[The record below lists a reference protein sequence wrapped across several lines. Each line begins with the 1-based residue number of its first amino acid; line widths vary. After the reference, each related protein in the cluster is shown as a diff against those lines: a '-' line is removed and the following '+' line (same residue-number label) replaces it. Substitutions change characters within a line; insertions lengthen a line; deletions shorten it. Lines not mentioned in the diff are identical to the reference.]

1 MPLILDTVAHTY
13 QAGTSASVTALK
25 GVTMGLEP
33 GELVLVVGETGSGK
47 STLLR
52 IAAGLMAPTTGRATV
67 DGVRLGDP
75 AARGLVGLV
84 FQDAESQLF
93 ADSVFEDVSFGPRN
107 LGLEPQEVEAAAWSA
122 LETVGLDPEAYGSR
136 SPFALSGGEARRA
149 AIAGVLAMRPRYLLA
164 DEPTSALDAGGRRAV
179 IEALRSAREH
189 AGVMIVSHSPEEFLD
204 EADRILV
211 LHSASVAWYG
221 DAGALLREPSL
232 FRRTGLMIPDV
243 AAVQLEVARRLGVD
257 VDPVVDVARAADWI
271 ENAVGGWTS

>member
-1 MPLILDTVAHTY
+1 MPLRLEAVGHTY
-13 QAGTSASVTALK
+13 HAGTAASVTALG
-25 GVTMGLEP
+25 GVTMTIEP

-52 IAAGLMAPTTGRATV
+52 IAAGLMAPTTGQATV

-93 ADSVFEDVSFGPRN
+93 ADSILDDVAFGPRN
-107 LGLEPQEVEAAAWSA
+107 LGLAPLDVEAAARSA
-122 LETVGLDPEAYGSR
+122 LVTVGLDPDTYGDR

-179 IEALRSAREH
+179 IEALRSSREH

-204 EADRILV
+204 EADRVLV
-211 LHSASVAWYG
+211 LHTASVAWYG
-221 DAGALLREPSL
+221 DAGALLREPSPL
-232 FRRTGLMIPDV
+232 VRSGLTIPDV
-243 AAVQLEVARRLGVD
+243 AAVQLELGRRLGVE
-257 VDPVVDVARAADWI
+257 VDPVLDVGRAAQWI
-271 ENAVGGWTS
+271 EDVVGGWTS